1 MDVRRALTTIA
12 DDPDVKT
19 KIKVGVFMVS
29 APIIS
34 IAAVGYQVQMARQVV
49 AGVEAPLPDWDDLGR
64 LFRQGFGLALAGL
77 IYEIPARLL
86 LLATLLLALR
96 PLWLASEAAQ
106 PLAAGPAWQSLQILA
121 MGLKLGLLYNL
132 AYGFLAPAIMAQF
145 VRHGTLRACFNLGG
159 LWRFIVRQPRAY
171 MKVWAVR
178 ELAGLVARLAGMGL
192 GMVVGVLPLVGPLA
206 STVTWGWLLFV
217 SRLLNGSLVGQLL
230 RLEDGRPLYQ
240 PASAPALIPAPEA

>member
-1 MDVRRALTTIA
+1 
-12 DDPDVKT
+12 
-19 KIKVGVFMVS
+19 
-29 APIIS
+29 
-34 IAAVGYQVQMARQVV
+34 
-49 AGVEAPLPDWDDLGR
+49 
-64 LFRQGFGLALAGL
+64 
-77 IYEIPARLL
+77 
-86 LLATLLLALR
+86 
-96 PLWLASEAAQ
+96 
-106 PLAAGPAWQSLQILA
+106 
-121 MGLKLGLLYNL
+121 
-132 AYGFLAPAIMAQF
+132 
-145 VRHGTLRACFNLGG
+145 
-159 LWRFIVRQPRAY
+159 VRQPRAY